1 MAEVPVSGDL
11 GDGRMISGQID
22 RLVIGHNK
30 ILIVDFK
37 TNRPSPRYPDDIPT
51 SYKNQLKAYKT
62 ALSKIF
68 PDRDI
73 ACALLWTDQPLLM
86 PISV

>member
-1 MAEVPVSGDL
+1 M

-37 TNRPSPRYPDDIPT
+37 TNRPSPRDQNDIPEA
-51 SYKNQLKAYKT
+51 YKNQLRAYKT
-62 ALSKIF
+62 ALSRIF
-68 PDRDI
+68 PDKEI
-73 ACALLWTDQPLLM
+73 VCGLLWTDQPLLM
-86 PISV
+86 PVSI